1 MAKLSD
7 ITQPNW
13 TLSLFNQGE
22 IVEGVD
28 EISQCILII
37 VLTVEGSD
45 PLRPTFGTPLLLL
58 IDKPIAEV
66 LPKMIKAIVDGIALW
81 ETRVDVK
88 TISYEVG
95 VGSIDFIIDWAEKIS
110 EQPGTTKITVNGTN

>member
-28 EISQCILII
+28 EISQCILVT
-37 VLTVEGSD
+37 VLTVVGSD

-58 IDKPIAEV
+58 IDRPVNEV
-66 LPKMIKAIVDGIALW
+66 LPKMIKAIVDGINTW
-81 ETRVDVK
+81 EPRVDIK
-88 TISYEVG
+88 TVSYNVQM
-95 VGSIDFIIDWAEKIS
+95 GSIDFIIDWKEKVS
-110 EQPGTTKITVNGTN
+110 DQPGTTKITVNGTN